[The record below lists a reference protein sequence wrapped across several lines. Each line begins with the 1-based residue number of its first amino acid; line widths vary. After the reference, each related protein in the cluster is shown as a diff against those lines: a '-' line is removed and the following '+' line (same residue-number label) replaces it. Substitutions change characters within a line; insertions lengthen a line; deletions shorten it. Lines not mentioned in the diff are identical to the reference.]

1 MSISVV
7 SICNQALD
15 LLGADPIT
23 SLADDSKAARL
34 CQRNY
39 EGVRDTVLRAYPWN
53 SAMCRALLPALAS
66 KPMFG
71 YRFHYQLPTGP
82 EPAACL
88 RVYQVMDGDDY
99 RIEGRRLLTD
109 YPPPLQVLYI
119 GQVLDPNQ
127 FDPLLAEAI
136 SARLAVYLAGNLTES
151 ASRIETM
158 RSHYREIL
166 QEARA
171 MDAQEGRADMIE
183 ANEWLNS
190 RR

>member
-1 MSISVV
+1 MSLSIVA
-7 SICNQALD
+7 ICNRALD

-53 SAMCRALLPALAS
+53 SAMCRALLPALATV
-66 KPMFG
+66 PMFG
-71 YRFHYQLPTGP
+71 YRFQYQLPTGP

-88 RVYQVMDGDDY
+88 RVYQVMAGDDY

-109 YPPPLQVLYI
+109 YPPPLQLLYI

-136 SARLAVYLAGNLTES
+136 SARLSMYLAGNLTES

-158 RSHYREIL
+158 RSHYREVL

-183 ANEWLNS
+183 ADEWLHS